1 MTPTTLEGKLSQ
13 QYRSRG
19 ERQVANLL
27 QQLKIPF
34 QYEPDIYLKE
44 ANKRY
49 IWHPDFYL
57 PEYHT
62 VIEYLGV
69 NGNQTYNEMAQRKQ
83 RVYTA
88 NNYHFIP
95 IKPSQLSNG
104 LQTYITKSI
113 DNHLVSQ
120 LQHYY
125 QTTKKQSTSV
135 ASQPH

>member
-1 MTPTTLEGKLSQ
+1 MTLENKANQ
-13 QYRSRG
+13 QYRSQG

-27 QQLKIPF
+27 QQLKMPF

-44 ANKRY
+44 ENKRY

-62 VIEYLGV
+62 VIEYLGIT
-69 NGNQTYNEMAQRKQ
+69 GNQTYNEMAERKQ

-104 LQTYITKSI
+104 LQAYITKSI
-113 DNHLVSQ
+113 DSHLVSQ
-120 LQHYY
+120 LQRYQ
-125 QTTKKQSTSV
+125 QTTKN
-135 ASQPH
+135 SQHR

>member
-1 MTPTTLEGKLSQ
+1 MTLENKLNQ
-13 QYRSRG
+13 QYRSQG
-19 ERQVANLL
+19 EHQIASLL
-27 QQLKIPF
+27 HQLKMPF

-44 ANKRY
+44 GQKRY

-57 PEYHT
+57 PQYHT

-69 NGNQTYNEMAQRKQ
+69 NGNQTYNEIAQRKQ

-88 NNYHFIP
+88 NQYHYIP

-113 DNHLVSQ
+113 EIHLVSQ
-120 LQHYY
+120 LQHFH
-125 QTTKKQSTSV
+125 QTTQN
-135 ASQPH
+135 SQHR

>member
-1 MTPTTLEGKLSQ
+1 MTLENKANQ